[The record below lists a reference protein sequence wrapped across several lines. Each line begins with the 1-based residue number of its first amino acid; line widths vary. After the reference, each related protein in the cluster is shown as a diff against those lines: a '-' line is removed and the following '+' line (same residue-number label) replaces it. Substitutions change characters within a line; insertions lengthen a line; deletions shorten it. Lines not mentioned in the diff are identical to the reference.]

1 MIKAIIVDDESLARD
16 TLRKQ
21 LENNCPEITI
31 AAECNNAAS
40 ALESIAGLEPQ
51 LIFLDIA
58 RPGSSGIDL
67 LKDLKKPNVEV
78 IFVTAH
84 DEYTLQA
91 IRLSAVDYLLK
102 PVDDAE
108 LKQAVQRAT
117 KKIES
122 RTSNESINTFLY
134 NMQHKLPRQDM
145 QLCIP
150 TSKGFQIIKIN
161 TIACCEAENT
171 YTIIHLLNNH
181 QIVSTK
187 PLLEYENML
196 EDVFFVR
203 IHKSWIINM
212 MHLKEYRKG
221 EGGIAIMSNN
231 KEIEV
236 SRRRKDYFLTHMKQY
251 FKS

>member
-21 LENNCPEITI
+21 LENNCSEVTI
-31 AAECNNAAS
+31 VAECSNAQTARENIEK
-40 ALESIAGLEPQ
+40 LQPQ

-58 RPGSSGIDL
+58 MPGSSGIDL
-67 LKDLKKPNVEV
+67 LKEIKELNAEV

-102 PVDDAE
+102 PVDDQE

-117 KKIES
+117 KKIEARIS
-122 RTSNESINTFLY
+122 GEGISTFLY
-134 NMQHKLPRQDM
+134 NIQHKLPRQDM
-145 QLCIP
+145 QLSIP
-150 TSKGFQIIKIN
+150 TSKGFQIIRIN

-181 QIVSTK
+181 QLVSTK

-212 MHLKEYRKG
+212 MHLKEYRRG
-221 EGGIAIMSNN
+221 EGGIVIMTNN

-236 SRRRKDYFLTHMKQY
+236 SRRRKDYFLSYMKQY

>member
-21 LENNCPEITI
+21 LENNCSEVTI
-31 AAECNNAAS
+31 VAECSNAQTARENIEK
-40 ALESIAGLEPQ
+40 LQPQ

-58 RPGSSGIDL
+58 MPGSSGIDL
-67 LKDLKKPNVEV
+67 LKEIKELNAEV

-84 DEYTLQA
+84 DEYTPQA

-102 PVDDAE
+102 PVDDQE

-117 KKIES
+117 KKIEARIS
-122 RTSNESINTFLY
+122 GEGISTFLY
-134 NMQHKLPRQDM
+134 NIQHKLPRQDM
-145 QLCIP
+145 QLSIP
-150 TSKGFQIIKIN
+150 TSKGFQIIRIN

-181 QIVSTK
+181 QLVSTK

-212 MHLKEYRKG
+212 MHLKEYRRG
-221 EGGIAIMSNN
+221 EGGIAIMTNN

-236 SRRRKDYFLTHMKQY
+236 SRRRKDYFLSYMKQY